1 MTKAATRIGRSDWVQ
16 LGLEAVKSEHPEA
29 LTIESLCQ
37 ASGRT
42 KGSFYHHFQGVEDF
56 LEALLDEWERT
67 FTERLIDQS
76 ACEPDPSRQ
85 LSALDALAGVLDRDT
100 EQGVRRLARRSPSI
114 AARITRVD
122 AKRIVFLESLYADLL
137 HAKRDAAVLARVE
150 YAAFLGFQQ
159 LDPKVVGP
167 SPSKLYARYLKI
179 VLASGS

>member
-29 LTIESLCQ
+29 LTIASLCQ

-56 LEALLDEWERT
+56 LEAVLDEWERT
-67 FTERLIDQS
+67 FTERLIDQA

-85 LSALDALAGVLDRDT
+85 LSALDALAGALDRDT

-167 SPSKLYARYLKI
+167 SPSKLYARYLTI